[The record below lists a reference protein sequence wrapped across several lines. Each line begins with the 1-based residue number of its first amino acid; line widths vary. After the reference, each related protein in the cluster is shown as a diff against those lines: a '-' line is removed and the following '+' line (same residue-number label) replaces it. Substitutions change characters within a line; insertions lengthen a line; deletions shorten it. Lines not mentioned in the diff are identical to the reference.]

1 MSTNPQTTPQQPRPH
16 QPRPETSGAG
26 AVTVLVLLLLMGG
39 VDCRSA
45 AAFSRAATGLV
56 YEEVEGSPAPQI
68 GVVARLCHDVDA
80 PSALRDTSRG
90 ERPAMTVSD
99 AMLPAPRAPDHDQV
113 V

>member
-1 MSTNPQTTPQQPRPH
+1 MRTSAQTHPQLPRH
-16 QPRPETSGAG
+16 QPRSETSGAG
-26 AVTVLVLLLLMGG
+26 AVTVLILLLLMGG

-45 AAFSRAATGLV
+45 AAFSRVATGLV
-56 YEEVEGSPAPQI
+56 YEEVEGAPAPQV
-68 GVVARLCHDVDA
+68 GVVARLRHDVDG
-80 PSALRDTSRG
+80 SNVLRDTSRG